1 MPEDRE
7 ATQPPCPAG
16 LTPWQGLAAAAL
28 LLSIPVLLFW
38 RDFPFYMIDDWTALL
53 QMAGRPFWDY
63 LLVPDGDQWF
73 PFFHLLFYGLVRL
86 AGERYQLLVLVNCLG
101 TGVNA
106 FLVFLFF
113 RRHLGS
119 GLALTLSA
127 LYAGASVHH
136 AIAWNSFYLSYLLS
150 LGFFLGALLLTD
162 AYLRT
167 PGRGRLWGIGCCA
180 LLSVLS
186 HNYSLAGLTALPLY
200 ALLVR
205 GDSGRKFW
213 ALAGTVAVVYLVF
226 TLGYLSFAGPRAAA
240 SQNLQVFAG
249 LPGPNYLVHL
259 FFGAVLSPFFYL
271 FWGHY
276 HFPVFWGYVGYAYV
290 AGITLLAASL
300 AAIWC
305 WGKAPQRRLALW
317 ALLTNALPFLLI
329 SLTRYQRSLNQA
341 FVARYGIFT
350 LIGALLLIGTAWRVL
365 APRLP
370 QGRRWR
376 LLPLGLLAVMAAGQI
391 LSLPRWTEKYQGISR
406 AARTC
411 YYELSRQNE
420 AARLSPEEYG
430 KFCPGSHPVITPG
443 QALAVRRFLNR
454 QAPGP
459 DF

>member
-1 MPEDRE
+1 
-7 ATQPPCPAG
+7 
-16 LTPWQGLAAAAL
+16 
-28 LLSIPVLLFW
+28 
-38 RDFPFYMIDDWTALL
+38 
-53 QMAGRPFWDY
+53 
-63 LLVPDGDQWF
+63 
-73 PFFHLLFYGLVRL
+73 
-86 AGERYQLLVLVNCLG
+86 
-101 TGVNA
+101 
-106 FLVFLFF
+106 
-113 RRHLGS
+113 
-119 GLALTLSA
+119 
-127 LYAGASVHH
+127 
-136 AIAWNSFYLSYLLS
+136 
-150 LGFFLGALLLTD
+150 
-162 AYLRT
+162 
-167 PGRGRLWGIGCCA
+167 
-180 LLSVLS
+180 
-186 HNYSLAGLTALPLY
+186 
-200 ALLVR
+200 
-205 GDSGRKFW
+205 
-213 ALAGTVAVVYLVF
+213 
-226 TLGYLSFAGPRAAA
+226 
-240 SQNLQVFAG
+240 
-249 LPGPNYLVHL
+249 
-259 FFGAVLSPFFYL
+259 
-271 FWGHY
+271 
-276 HFPVFWGYVGYAYV
+276 V

-454 QAPGP
+454 QTPGP

>member
-1 MPEDRE
+1 MPEDPE

-16 LTPWQGLAAAAL
+16 LPLWQDLAAAAL
-28 LLSIPVLLFW
+28 LLFIPVLLFW

-53 QMAGRPFWDY
+53 QMAGHTFGQY
-63 LLVPDGDQWF
+63 LLLPDGDQWF
-73 PFFHLLFYGLVRL
+73 PFFHLIYYGLVRL

-101 TGVNA
+101 AGVNA

-113 RRHLGS
+113 RRHLGA
-119 GLALTLSA
+119 GLALALSA
-127 LYAGASVHH
+127 LYAGAAVHT
-136 AIAWNSFYLSYLLS
+136 AIAWNSFYLCYLLS

-167 PGRGRLWGIGCCA
+167 QGCGRLWGIGCCA

-186 HNYSLAGLTALPLY
+186 HNYTLVGLMALPLY
-200 ALLVR
+200 ALMVR

-213 ALAGTVAVVYLVF
+213 ALAGTVAAVYLLF
-226 TLGYLSFAGPRAAA
+226 AIGYLSCAGARAAA
-240 SQNLQVFAG
+240 SQNSQVFAG

-259 FFGAVLSPFFYL
+259 FFGAVLAPFFYL

-276 HFPVFWGYVGYAYV
+276 HFPVFWGYLGYAYV
-290 AGITLLAASL
+290 TGITLLAASL
-300 AAIWC
+300 AAIWR
-305 WGKAPQRRLALW
+305 WGKAPQRRLAVW

-329 SLTRYQRSLNQA
+329 SLARYQRSVNQA

-350 LIGALLLIGTAWRVL
+350 LIGALLLIGTAWRLL
-365 APRLP
+365 ALRLP
-370 QGRRWR
+370 QGRGWR

-391 LSLPRWTEKYQGISR
+391 LALPRWTEKYQEVSR

-411 YYELSRQNE
+411 YYELSRENDT
-420 AARLSPEEYG
+420 ARLSPEEYG
-430 KFCPGSHPVITPG
+430 KFCPGAHPVITPG
-443 QALAVRRFLNR
+443 QALAIRRFLTR
-454 QAPGP
+454 GAPGP

>member
-1 MPEDRE
+1 MPKDQET
-7 ATQPPCPAG
+7 TQPPRPAG

-28 LLSIPVLLFW
+28 LLFIPVLIFW
-38 RDFPFYMIDDWTALL
+38 RDFPFYMIDDWTTLL
-53 QMAGRPFWDY
+53 QMAGHPFGDY
-63 LLVPDGDQWF
+63 LLLPDGEQWF
-73 PFFHLLFYGLVRL
+73 PFFHLIFYGLVRL

-113 RRHLGS
+113 RRHWGF

-127 LYAGASVHH
+127 LYAGAAVHH

-186 HNYSLAGLTALPLY
+186 HNYSLAGLAALPLY
-200 ALLVR
+200 ALLVGR
-205 GDSGRKFW
+205 DSGRKFW
-213 ALAGTVAVVYLVF
+213 ALAGTVAAVYLVF
-226 TLGYLSFAGPRAAA
+226 TLGYLSFAGARAAA
-240 SQNLQVFAG
+240 SHNFQVFAG
-249 LPGPNYLVHL
+249 LPGPDYLVHL
-259 FFGAVLSPFFYL
+259 FFGAVLAPFFYL

-276 HFPVFWGYVGYAYV
+276 HFPVYAYV

-300 AAIWC
+300 AAIWR
-305 WGKAPQRRLALW
+305 WGKAPPRRLALW

-329 SLTRYQRSLNQA
+329 SLTRYERSLDQA

-350 LIGALLLIGTAWRVL
+350 LIGALLLIGTAWRLL

-370 QGRRWR
+370 QGRGWR
-376 LLPLGLLAVMAAGQI
+376 LLPLALLAVMAAGQI
-391 LSLPRWTEKYQGISR
+391 LSLPRWTEKYQEISR

-411 YYELSRQNE
+411 YYELSRENG

-430 KFCPGSHPVITPG
+430 KFCPGSHPVITPD
-443 QALAVRRFLNR
+443 QARAVRRFLNR
-454 QAPGP
+454 QARGP

>member
-1 MPEDRE
+1 MPEDPG
-7 ATQPPCPAG
+7 ATQPPRPAA

-28 LLSIPVLLFW
+28 LLFIPVLLFW

-53 QMAGRPFWDY
+53 QMAGHSFGNY
-63 LLVPDGDQWF
+63 LLLPDGDQWF
-73 PFFHLLFYGLVRL
+73 PFFHLIFYGLVRL

-101 TGVNA
+101 TGINA

-127 LYAGASVHH
+127 LYAGAALHH

-162 AYLRT
+162 SYLRT
-167 PGRGRLWGIGCCA
+167 PGSGRLCGIGCCA

-186 HNYSLAGLTALPLY
+186 HNYTLAGLTALPLY

-213 ALAGTVAVVYLVF
+213 ALAGTVATVYLVF
-226 TLGYLSFAGPRAAA
+226 TLGYLSFAGARAAA
-240 SQNLQVFAG
+240 SQNSQVFAG

-259 FFGAVLSPFFYL
+259 FFGAVLAPFFYL

-276 HFPVFWGYVGYAYV
+276 HFPVYAYV
-290 AGITLLAASL
+290 AGIILLAASL
-300 AAIWC
+300 AATWR
-305 WGKAPQRRLALW
+305 WGKGPPRRLALW

-329 SLTRYQRSLNQA
+329 SLTRYQRSLDQA

-350 LIGALLLIGTAWRVL
+350 LIGALLLIGTAWRLL

-370 QGRRWR
+370 RGRPWR
-376 LLPLGLLAVMAAGQI
+376 LLPLALLAVMAAGQI
-391 LSLPRWTEKYQGISR
+391 LGLPRWTEKYQGISQ

-411 YYELSRQNE
+411 YYELSREND

-430 KFCPGSHPVITPG
+430 KFCPGTQPVITPG
-443 QALAVRRFLNR
+443 QARAIRRFLNR
-454 QAPGP
+454 QAQGP